1 MKTQKLPNISS
12 TLTLL
17 PLADNDKLNTCF
29 WVNNF
34 DHVIEKYAGGSA
46 MNTTHLMALQEPN
59 LNAEVNVTKIIVT
72 RTGKCT
78 FKFGDKHLQL
88 PEKINPKTE
97 QRQIDTTNEQSLTQN
112 T

>member
-1 MKTQKLPNISS
+1 M
-12 TLTLL
+12 
-17 PLADNDKLNTCF
+17 

-34 DHVIEKYAGGSA
+34 DQLVEKLAGCSA
-46 MNTTHLMALQEPN
+46 MDTTHLMALQQPN
-59 LNAEVNVTKIIVT
+59 LNAEVNVMKISVT

-88 PEKINPKTE
+88 SEKMNPKIE
-97 QRQIDTTNEQSLTQN
+97 QRQIDTTNEQNFTQN